1 MIISNLLS
9 SSSYI
14 IVNKNLIKLL
24 GINETILLG
33 ELCSE
38 CNYWESI
45 NRLEDGYFYSTRE
58 NIEENT
64 GLSAHNQRMALKT
77 LENKEIISMKQKGIP
92 CKTYYRINEDKII
105 EHLKTPKN
113 PDVQNF
119 NNKELET
126 LTTCNKDFPE
136 QVVDNIDGNN
146 NNIINNIIINSILSH
161 QNKEEKMDEMDKKRL
176 YENIFKQN
184 IEYEKLIEEPKN
196 SKIIKDIKNIVV
208 DTLISKKKY
217 INIASELK
225 SSEIV
230 KSQLLKLRA
239 QHIEYVINSLE
250 ENKQYVKNRIA
261 YILTT
266 LYNAVNTFNLDV
278 TLEVARC
285 INADDEEGVVYG

>member
-1 MIISNLLS
+1 
-9 SSSYI
+9 
-14 IVNKNLIKLL
+14 VNKNLIKLL